1 MLRNL
6 AMACGISGITFIHT
20 SRWYRVSRR
29 MSIPR
34 NCAFKFL
41 KRHLRALQ
49 GKENDKRSE
58 SSAVY
63 FRYLHT
69 ERQFDKGERT
79 WHATHAGARLRK
91 ARRAVSTHQVP
102 ARVWQEPR
110 PYVCSYR

>member
-1 MLRNL
+1 
-6 AMACGISGITFIHT
+6 MACGISEITFIRT
-20 SRWYRVSRR
+20 SRWYPVSRR

-63 FRYLHT
+63 FRHLRA
-69 ERQFDKGERT
+69 EQQFDKGERA
-79 WHATHAGARLRK
+79 WYAAHAGARLRK
-91 ARRAVSTHQVP
+91 AWRAISTHQVP

-110 PYVCSYR
+110 P